1 MSSHTSQMPISEI
14 FVASLKGSKYFLSK
28 KAGNADAKEYVIFR
42 KHFSLRNPAEVAKE
56 WNGFMKRLKNCD
68 SSDWRDY
75 AMAAPLLTR
84 SMVLVWS
91 READDGVHIELD
103 TEDTTTNE
111 SGTNNETTSTS
122 ETTDSNQS
130 STKTASRLKRD
141 GSTRSAKRKKQ
152 SFTIYIKEP
161 TTMDDTLNDQFE
173 ISDPSQTSSVRTAF
187 RTFQKTSRK
196 LVLPSHDI
204 SSLVPEA
211 LSLNGIWWVDKASLS
226 LVRTE
231 YMKYL
236 ESLRSMYSPAPDR
249 DLQLLCF
256 DVQSKLQSPQ
266 SEEQLMDYM
275 QGLYGLY
282 GKSIEKKQA
291 VCILQRLAMILPAC
305 HEPEEEHGET
315 GFILTHVQCFLDV
328 LFGQRSCFPISY
340 NIEHDSGNS
349 TKPEHDHGARS
360 DFFIEVP
367 CPAFSSISNSEIVG
381 LFGEVKPPEKDRRK
395 CIRIQDFWKLVR
407 MAKDEINSQISKGVV
422 RPMVILIQVFGFQIE
437 MFLMKMDPDEGL
449 YVLYKAAEGFLPRSI
464 SDMAGIGNIISI
476 FMLEVLLQEFQD
488 QLNGTRHY
496 SIDVNNP
503 PELQKFVKGDI
514 IFPE

>member
-1 MSSHTSQMPISEI
+1 MSISEI
-14 FVASLKGSKYFLSK
+14 FVASIRGSKYFLSK
-28 KAGNADAKEYVIFR
+28 NAGNADAKEYVIFR
-42 KHFSLRNPAEVAKE
+42 KHFSIRNPAEVAKE
-56 WNGFMKRLKNCD
+56 WNEFMRRLKNCD

-75 AMAAPLLTR
+75 AMSAPLLTR
-84 SMVLVWS
+84 NMVVVWS
-91 READDGVHIELD
+91 KEADDEPDI
-103 TEDTTTNE
+103 EDTTTDE
-111 SGTNNETTSTS
+111 GRTNNETTTTS
-122 ETTDSNQS
+122 DTTDSNQS
-130 STKTASRLKRD
+130 SAKTVPKLKRD

-161 TTMDDTLNDQFE
+161 STLDDSLNDRFE
-173 ISDPSQTSSVRTAF
+173 ISDPSQTSSVRVAF
-187 RTFQKTSRK
+187 KTFQTTSRK
-196 LVLPSHDI
+196 LVLPRHDI
-204 SSLVPEA
+204 STLVPEA
-211 LSLNGIWWVDKASLS
+211 LSLNGIWWVDKASMG

-231 YMKYL
+231 YTQYL

-282 GKSIEKKQA
+282 GESIKKKQA
-291 VCILQRLAMILPAC
+291 VCILQRLVMILPAC
-305 HEPEEEHGET
+305 HKPEEEHGET

-349 TKPEHDHGARS
+349 TKSEHDHGVRS

-367 CPAFSSISNSEIVG
+367 CPASSSVSNSEIVG

-422 RPMVILIQVFGFQIE
+422 SPMVILIQVFGFQLE

-449 YVLYKAAEGFLPRSI
+449 YVLYKAAE
-464 SDMAGIGNIISI
+464 
-476 FMLEVLLQEFQD
+476 
-488 QLNGTRHY
+488 
-496 SIDVNNP
+496 
-503 PELQKFVKGDI
+503 
-514 IFPE
+514 